1 MQPERR
7 RQIVLGVLVV
17 VLAIAIYRVWPQT
30 AVVPAGSSN
39 SREAAQADQRAE
51 LAPPDVKLEALKGE
65 RPKPEGPNRNLFRFG
80 RPPAA
85 PAPPPSA
92 AKAAPPGPTMPSV
105 APPPTIPPI
114 PLKFVGTMK
123 VGGRLMA
130 VLSDGSGRDPVYG
143 FEGDTVL
150 GQYRLVRVGAD
161 SIEMAYLDGRG
172 RQTIRFSGS

>member
-7 RQIVLGVLVV
+7 RQVVLAGLVV
-17 VLAIAIYRVWPQT
+17 VLAIAIYRAWPDT
-30 AVVPAGSSN
+30 AVAPAGSSN
-39 SREAAQADQRAE
+39 SREAARADQGAE
-51 LAPPDVKLEALKGE
+51 IAPPDVKLEALKSE

-80 RPPAA
+80 RPPAEPAA
-85 PAPPPSA
+85 PQPVVKATPAGPSTPIAPPP
-92 AKAAPPGPTMPSV
+92 PTV
-105 APPPTIPPI
+105 PPI

>member
-1 MQPERR
+1 
-7 RQIVLGVLVV
+7 
-17 VLAIAIYRVWPQT
+17 
-30 AVVPAGSSN
+30 
-39 SREAAQADQRAE
+39 
-51 LAPPDVKLEALKGE
+51 
-65 RPKPEGPNRNLFRFG
+65 
-80 RPPAA
+80 
-85 PAPPPSA
+85 
-92 AKAAPPGPTMPSV
+92 
-105 APPPTIPPI
+105 
-114 PLKFVGTMK
+114 MK

>member
-7 RQIVLGVLVV
+7 RQIVLAVLVV
-17 VLAIAIYRVWPQT
+17 ALALVIYRAWPET
-30 AVVPAGSSN
+30 AVAPAGSSN
-39 SREAAQADQRAE
+39 AREAARADQRAE
-51 LAPPDVKLEALKGE
+51 IAAPDVRLEALESE

-85 PAPPPSA
+85 PAAPPSA
-92 AKAAPPGPTMPSV
+92 AAAPARPPMPTVP
-105 APPPTIPPI
+105 PPPTIPPI

-161 SIEMAYLDGRG
+161 SVEMAYLDGRG
-172 RQTIRFSGS
+172 QQTIRFSGS

>member
-7 RQIVLGVLVV
+7 RQIALTVLLV
-17 VLAIAIYRVWPQT
+17 VLAIAIYRAWPET
-30 AVVPAGSSN
+30 AVAPAGSSN
-39 SREAAQADQRAE
+39 SGEAARAGQRAE
-51 LAPPDVKLEALKGE
+51 IAPPDVKLEALE
-65 RPKPEGPNRNLFRFG
+65 TDRPKPEGPTRNLFRFG
-80 RPPAA
+80 RPPAE
-85 PAPPPSA
+85 PPPPPSA
-92 AKAAPPGPTMPSV
+92 AAAPPRPSLPTV
-105 APPPTIPPI
+105 APPPTVPPI

>member
-1 MQPERR
+1 MHPERR
-7 RQIVLGVLVV
+7 RQV
-17 VLAIAIYRVWPQT
+17 VLAVLAVVLAVAIYRAWPET
-30 AVVPAGSSN
+30 AVAPAGSSN
-39 SREAAQADQRAE
+39 PRDAARADPRAAI
-51 LAPPDVKLEALKGE
+51 APPDVKLEALATA
-65 RPKPEGPNRNLFRFG
+65 RPKPDGPNRNLFRFG
-80 RPPAA
+80 RPPAP
-85 PAPPPSA
+85 PAADPVT
-92 AKAAPPGPTMPSV
+92 AAPPRPPMPTV
-105 APPPTIPPI
+105 AAPPTVPPI

>member
-7 RQIVLGVLVV
+7 RQLVLAVLIV
-17 VLAIAIYRVWPQT
+17 VLAIAIYRAWPET
-30 AVVPAGSSN
+30 AGAPTGSSN
-39 SREAAQADQRAE
+39 SREAARGDQGADI
-51 LAPPDVKLEALKGE
+51 APPDVKLEALESE

-80 RPPAA
+80 RPKSE
-85 PAPPPSA
+85 PAPPPPVVTATPRPSL
-92 AKAAPPGPTMPSV
+92 PPVPS
-105 APPPTIPPI
+105 PPTVPPI